1 MEGAARMTVDVLT
14 VGSIA
19 AALTALIALSMAVRK
34 LLTGALQKD
43 IDAIRAEL
51 RPNSGSSLRDAVDL
65 VVERQSTIGRELR
78 DLKAEVRELR
88 TKTDDHITWHLDM
101 KE

>member
-19 AALTALIALSMAVRK
+19 AAFTALIALSMAVRK

-88 TKTDDHITWHLDM
+88 TKTDDHITWHLDV

>member
-1 MEGAARMTVDVLT
+1 MTVDVLT

-19 AALTALIALSMAVRK
+19 AAFTALIALSMAVRK

-88 TKTDDHITWHLDM
+88 TKTDDHITWHLDV

>member
-1 MEGAARMTVDVLT
+1 MTVDVLT

>member
-1 MEGAARMTVDVLT
+1 MTVDILT

-88 TKTDDHITWHLDM
+88 TKTDDHITWHLDV

>member
-1 MEGAARMTVDVLT
+1 MTVDILT

>member
-1 MEGAARMTVDVLT
+1 MEGAARMTVDILT

-88 TKTDDHITWHLDM
+88 TKTDDHITWHLDV

>member
-88 TKTDDHITWHLDM
+88 TKTDDHIMWHLDV

>member
-1 MEGAARMTVDVLT
+1 MTVDILT

-88 TKTDDHITWHLDM
+88 TKTDDHITWHLDS

>member
-1 MEGAARMTVDVLT
+1 MTVDILT

-88 TKTDDHITWHLDM
+88 TKTDDHMTWHLDV